1 VVEQGGHGAT
11 DASACGAAPGAA
23 RRLGGAADRVRVIEK
38 RREEN
43 DDGDDDFKS
52 SARARRGLGLARA
65 LSLR

>member
-11 DASACGAAPGAA
+11 GASACGAAPGAA
-23 RRLGGAADRVRVIEK
+23 RRLRVIEK

>member
-1 VVEQGGHGAT
+1 
-11 DASACGAAPGAA
+11 
-23 RRLGGAADRVRVIEK
+23 LGGAADRVRVIEK

-52 SARARRGLGLARA
+52 SARARRGLGLSRA

>member
-1 VVEQGGHGAT
+1 
-11 DASACGAAPGAA
+11 
-23 RRLGGAADRVRVIEK
+23 RLGGAADRVRVIEK